1 MTDKHMIMGTAGH
14 VDHGKTSLIRAL
26 TGFDCDTHKQ
36 EKERGIT
43 MNLGFT
49 HLDLPDGSSVGI
61 IDVPGHA
68 DFIKTMVAGS
78 CGIELVMLIIAAD
91 EGIMPQTE
99 EHLEIMKTLGIRY
112 GMIVLTK
119 IDLVDK
125 DLLEMATEEVKT
137 FVKDSFMED
146 APIVK
151 VSSETNQGLEELVQ
165 VISDI
170 IQKIPRRNFEGTFRM
185 YIDRI
190 FSREG
195 FGTIVNGSV
204 LSGSITKDSMVFLL
218 PGKKEL
224 RIRKLEHHGKEVKK
238 VSAGDRA
245 SFNLVGFKQKDF
257 RRGMVLSDRP
267 IKETNLVDAK
277 ITIFQKDIK
286 LALWNQVIFLLGTNR
301 LMARIHLLDTDVL
314 ENRKTCLAQVYLP
327 KPIIAQYEDKF
338 IIRNSSGNLTL
349 GGGQII
355 DPYPLHHRRRRDA
368 QIEIVKKISS
378 GELHEL
384 VAAEVRKSALPVTHK
399 EVANKLDLTPDEL
412 IDVIFRQLPGDI
424 IFYQS
429 KDRILLLIKK
439 FNTAMQNKIL
449 TGLEEYHKKHS
460 LKETG
465 KTFNELL
472 GIFGIQPDEKTKL
485 TLKLILQNME
495 EEGKIKQVKQ
505 TWTLVSH
512 DVRLDEKTKA
522 QIENVNTY
530 LKSVGN
536 NFIDLKTI
544 FLNMQK
550 EEMNEKKLN
559 QILSYLADKKE
570 IYLIQMKY
578 IHTDFLNEAK
588 ELLIDYLKQ
597 NKEGITVA
605 QFRDIFRSN
614 RNTALL
620 LLEFFD
626 GENITMRKGNYR
638 FLKKKIVR
646 KDIVGQDKSSS
657 SFGG

>member
-1 MTDKHMIMGTAGH
+1 MTDKHIIMGTAGH

-49 HLDLPDGSSVGI
+49 HLELPDGSSVGI
-61 IDVPGHA
+61 VDVPGHA
-68 DFIKTMVAGS
+68 DFIKTMVSGA
-78 CGIELVMLIIAAD
+78 CGIDFVMLVIAAD

-99 EHLEIMKTLGIRY
+99 EHLQIMKTLGIQY
-112 GMIVLTK
+112 GIIVLTK

-125 DLLEMATEEVKT
+125 DLLEMATEEVET
-137 FVKDSFMED
+137 FVKDSFLKD
-146 APIVK
+146 APVVK
-151 VSSETNQGLEELVQ
+151 VSSETNQGLDELAQ
-165 VISDI
+165 TITDI
-170 IQKIPRRNFEGTFRM
+170 IQKIPQRNFEGTFRM
-185 YIDRI
+185 YADRV

-195 FGTIVNGSV
+195 FGTIVNGSI
-204 LSGSITKDSMVFLL
+204 LSGSITKERMVFLL
-218 PGKKEL
+218 PGKREL
-224 RIRKLEHHGKEVKK
+224 RIRKIEHHGKEVEK

-277 ITIFQKDIK
+277 ITVFQKDVK
-286 LALWNQVIFLLGTNR
+286 LGLWNQVIFLLGTNR
-301 LMARIHLLDTDVL
+301 LMARIHLLDEDVL

-368 QIEIVKKISS
+368 QIEIVRKISS
-378 GELHEL
+378 GKLHEL

-399 EVANKLDLTPDEL
+399 EVASKLDLTPDEL

-429 KDRILLLIKK
+429 KDRILLLMKK

-449 TGLEEYHKKHS
+449 TDLQEFHKKHP

-472 GIFGIQPDEKTKL
+472 GIFGIQPEEKTKL
-485 TLKLILQNME
+485 TLKLILQNLE

-512 DVRLDEKTKA
+512 DVRLDDRTKIK
-522 QIENVNTY
+522 IENVNTY

-536 NFIDLKTI
+536 NFIDLNTI

-550 EEMNEKKLN
+550 EEMSEKKLN
-559 QILSYLADKKE
+559 QILSYLTDKKE
-570 IYLIQMKY
+570 IYFIQMKY
-578 IHTDFLNEAK
+578 IHADFLEEAK
-588 ELLIDYLKQ
+588 ELLIDHLKQ

-605 QFRDIFRSN
+605 QFRDMIRGN

-626 GENITMRKGNYR
+626 GENLTKRKGNYR

-646 KDIVGQDKSSS
+646 KDLAGQER
-657 SFGG
+657 

>member
-1 MTDKHMIMGTAGH
+1 MTDKHIIMGTAGH
-14 VDHGKTSLIRAL
+14 VDHGKTSLIKAL

-49 HLDLPDGSSVGI
+49 HLELPDGSSVGI
-61 IDVPGHA
+61 VDVPGHA
-68 DFIKTMVAGS
+68 DFIKTMVSGA
-78 CGIELVMLIIAAD
+78 CGIDFVMLVIAAD

-99 EHLEIMKTLGIRY
+99 EHLQIMKTLGIQY
-112 GMIVLTK
+112 GIIVLTK

-125 DLLEMATEEVKT
+125 DLLEMATEEVET
-137 FVKDSFMED
+137 FVKDSFLKD
-146 APIVK
+146 APVVK
-151 VSSETNQGLEELVQ
+151 VSSETNQGLDELAQ
-165 VISDI
+165 TITDI
-170 IQKIPRRNFEGTFRM
+170 IQKIPQRNFEGTFRM
-185 YIDRI
+185 YADRV

-195 FGTIVNGSV
+195 FGTIVNGSI
-204 LSGSITKDSMVFLL
+204 LSGSITKERMVFLL
-218 PGKKEL
+218 PGKREL
-224 RIRKLEHHGKEVKK
+224 RIRKIEHHGKEVEK

-277 ITIFQKDIK
+277 ITVFQKDVK
-286 LALWNQVIFLLGTNR
+286 LGLWNQVIFLLGTNR
-301 LMARIHLLDTDVL
+301 LMARIHLLDEDVL

-368 QIEIVKKISS
+368 QIEIVRKISS
-378 GELHEL
+378 GKLHEL

-399 EVANKLDLTPDEL
+399 EVASKLDLTPDEL
-412 IDVIFRQLPGDI
+412 IDSIFRQLPGDI

-429 KDRILLLIKK
+429 KDRILLLMKK

-449 TGLEEYHKKHS
+449 TDLQEFHKKHP

-472 GIFGIQPDEKTKL
+472 GIFGIQPEEKTKL
-485 TLKLILQNME
+485 TLKLILQNLE

-512 DVRLDEKTKA
+512 DVRLDDRTKIK
-522 QIENVNTY
+522 IENVNTY

-536 NFIDLKTI
+536 NFIDLNTI

-550 EEMNEKKLN
+550 EEMSEKKLN
-559 QILSYLADKKE
+559 QILSYLTDKKE
-570 IYLIQMKY
+570 IYFIQMKY
-578 IHTDFLNEAK
+578 IHADFLEEAK
-588 ELLIDYLKQ
+588 ELLIDHLKQ

-605 QFRDIFRSN
+605 QFRDMIRGN

-626 GENITMRKGNYR
+626 GENLTKRKGNYR

-646 KDIVGQDKSSS
+646 KDLAGQER
-657 SFGG
+657 

>member
-1 MTDKHMIMGTAGH
+1 MTDKHIIMGTAGH

-49 HLDLPDGSSVGI
+49 HLELPDGSSVGI
-61 IDVPGHA
+61 VDVPGHA
-68 DFIKTMVAGS
+68 DFIKTMVSGA
-78 CGIELVMLIIAAD
+78 CGIDFVMLVIAAD

-99 EHLEIMKTLGIRY
+99 EHLQIMKTLGIQY
-112 GMIVLTK
+112 GIIVLTK

-125 DLLEMATEEVKT
+125 DLLEMATEEVET
-137 FVKDSFMED
+137 FVKDSFLKD
-146 APIVK
+146 APVVK
-151 VSSETNQGLEELVQ
+151 VSSETNQGLDELAQ
-165 VISDI
+165 TITDI
-170 IQKIPRRNFEGTFRM
+170 IQKIPQRNFEGTFRM
-185 YIDRI
+185 YADRV

-195 FGTIVNGSV
+195 FGTIVNGSI
-204 LSGSITKDSMVFLL
+204 LSGSITKERMVFLL
-218 PGKKEL
+218 PGKREL
-224 RIRKLEHHGKEVKK
+224 RIRKIEHHGKEVEK

-277 ITIFQKDIK
+277 ITVFQKDVK
-286 LALWNQVIFLLGTNR
+286 LGLWNQVIFLLGTNR
-301 LMARIHLLDTDVL
+301 LMARIHLLDEDVL

-368 QIEIVKKISS
+368 QIEIVRKISS
-378 GELHEL
+378 GKLHEL
-384 VAAEVRKSALPVTHK
+384 VAAEVRKAALPVTHK
-399 EVANKLDLTPDEL
+399 EVASKLDLTPDEL
-412 IDVIFRQLPGDI
+412 IDSIFRQLPGDI

-429 KDRILLLIKK
+429 KDRILLLMKK

-449 TGLEEYHKKHS
+449 TGLEEFHKKHP

-472 GIFGIQPDEKTKL
+472 GIFGIQPEEKTKL
-485 TLKLILQNME
+485 TLKLILQNLE

-512 DVRLDEKTKA
+512 DVRLDDRTKIK
-522 QIENVNTY
+522 IENVNTY

-536 NFIDLKTI
+536 NFIDLNTI

-550 EEMNEKKLN
+550 EEMSEKKLN
-559 QILSYLADKKE
+559 QILSYLTDKKE
-570 IYLIQMKY
+570 IYFIQMKY
-578 IHTDFLNEAK
+578 IHADFLEEAK
-588 ELLIDYLKQ
+588 ELLIDHLKQ

-605 QFRDIFRSN
+605 QFRDMIRGN

-626 GENITMRKGNYR
+626 GENLTKRKGNYR

-646 KDIVGQDKSSS
+646 KDLAGQER
-657 SFGG
+657 